1 MKLNKYI
8 LLALW
13 AGMFI
18 LCAVLGYLP
27 PQEGANKWLL
37 VFFALAFFVP
47 PALLVY
53 QSHKEKDSKM
63 LRLVRT
69 VALVV
74 LIATVVLLIV
84 NLMSIALML
93 VMPEDTALVVGDV
106 LYDLLILVS
115 TPMVCGQY
123 WGIGMVGWAA
133 LLWSSILVL
142 QSLKTK
148 KYKLQPSCR

>member
-8 LLALW
+8 LLAIW

-27 PQEGANKWLL
+27 PQEGANQWLL
-37 VFFALAFFVP
+37 VIIALLFFLP

-53 QSHKEKDSKM
+53 RCWREKDRKM

-69 VALVV
+69 VALTV
-74 LIATVVLLIV
+74 LAATVALLVI
-84 NLMSIALML
+84 NLMSVALIL
-93 VMPEDTALVVGDV
+93 VLPEDTAMAVGDV

-115 TPMVCGQY
+115 TPMICGQY
-123 WGIGMVGWAA
+123 WGIGLVGWAA
-133 LLWSSILVL
+133 VLWSSVFAL
-142 QSLKTK
+142 QDLKK
-148 KYKLQPSCR
+148 AD

>member
-8 LLALW
+8 LLAIW
-13 AGMFI
+13 IGMFI

-37 VFFALAFFVP
+37 VIFAVLFFLP

-53 QSHKEKDSKM
+53 KSRRDRDRKM
-63 LRLVRT
+63 LRLVRI
-69 VALVV
+69 ASLAV
-74 LIATVVLLIV
+74 LIATVARLVMNLLSV
-84 NLMSIALML
+84 ALVL
-93 VMPEDTALVVGDV
+93 VMPEKTALAVGDV

-123 WGIGMVGWAA
+123 WGIGLIGWAA
-133 LLWSSILVL
+133 LLWSCIFSERA
-142 QSLKTK
+142 LKTRK
-148 KYKLQPSCR
+148 K

>member
-13 AGMFI
+13 VGMFI

-53 QSHKEKDSKM
+53 QSRKEKDGKM

-142 QSLKTK
+142 QGLKK
-148 KYKLQPSCR
+148 KK

>member
-8 LLALW
+8 LLAIW
-13 AGMFI
+13 IGMFI

-37 VFFALAFFVP
+37 VIFAVLFFLP

-53 QSHKEKDSKM
+53 KSRRDRDRKM
-63 LRLVRT
+63 LRLVRI
-69 VALVV
+69 ASLAV
-74 LIATVVLLIV
+74 LIATVALLV
-84 NLMSIALML
+84 MNLLSVALVL
-93 VMPEDTALVVGDV
+93 VMPEKTALAVGDV

-123 WGIGMVGWAA
+123 WGIGLIGWAA
-133 LLWSSILVL
+133 LLWSCIFSERA
-142 QSLKTK
+142 LKTRK
-148 KYKLQPSCR
+148 K

>member
-37 VFFALAFFVP
+37 IFFALAFFVP

-53 QSHKEKDSKM
+53 KSRKEKDGKM
-63 LRLVRT
+63 LRLVRI
-69 VALVV
+69 VAMVA
-74 LIATVVLLIV
+74 LIATVVMLLV
-84 NLMSIALML
+84 NLLSIALLL
-93 VMPEDTALVVGDV
+93 VMPEDTALIVGDV
-106 LYDLLILVS
+106 LYYLLILVS

-123 WGIGMVGWAA
+123 WGIGLVGWAA
-133 LLWSSILVL
+133 LLWSCILVL

-148 KYKLQPSCR
+148 K

>member
-8 LLALW
+8 LLGLW
-13 AGMFI
+13 IGMFI

-37 VFFALAFFVP
+37 IFFAVAFYVP

-53 QSHKEKDSKM
+53 QCRKEKDGKM
-63 LRLVRT
+63 LRIVRI
-69 VALVV
+69 VAMVV
-74 LIATVVLLIV
+74 LIATVVLLMV
-84 NLMSIALML
+84 NLLSIALLM
-93 VMPEDTALVVGDV
+93 VMPEETALVVGDV

-123 WGIGMVGWAA
+123 WGIGLVGWAA
-133 LLWSSILVL
+133 LLWSSIFA
-142 QSLKTK
+142 QQALKK
-148 KYKLQPSCR
+148 

>member
-1 MKLNKYI
+1 MKLNKSI

-13 AGMFI
+13 VGMFI

-53 QSHKEKDSKM
+53 QSRKEKDGKM

-142 QSLKTK
+142 QGLKK
-148 KYKLQPSCR
+148 KK

>member
-8 LLALW
+8 LLAIW

-37 VFFALAFFVP
+37 VIIALLFFLP

-53 QSHKEKDSKM
+53 KCRREKDRKM

-69 VALVV
+69 VALTV
-74 LIATVVLLIV
+74 LAATVVLLVI
-84 NLMSIALML
+84 NLMSVALIL
-93 VMPEDTALVVGDV
+93 VMPKKTALW
-106 LYDLLILVS
+106 LQQEKIRELQKSAIL
-115 TPMVCGQY
+115 
-123 WGIGMVGWAA
+123 
-133 LLWSSILVL
+133 
-142 QSLKTK
+142 
-148 KYKLQPSCR
+148 

>member
-27 PQEGANKWLL
+27 AQEGANKWLL

-53 QSHKEKDSKM
+53 RSWREKDRKM

-69 VALVV
+69 VAMVV

-84 NLMSIALML
+84 NLMSIALIL

-123 WGIGMVGWAA
+123 WGIGLVGWAA
-133 LLWSSILVL
+133 LLWCCILAL
-142 QSLKTK
+142 QDIK
-148 KYKLQPSCR
+148 KKS

>member
-8 LLALW
+8 LLAIW
-13 AGMFI
+13 IGMFI

-37 VFFALAFFVP
+37 VIFAVLFFLP

-53 QSHKEKDSKM
+53 KSHRDRDRKM
-63 LRLVRT
+63 LRLVRI
-69 VALVV
+69 ASLAV
-74 LIATVVLLIV
+74 LIATVALLV
-84 NLMSIALML
+84 MNLLSVALVL
-93 VMPEDTALVVGDV
+93 VMPEKTALAVGDV

-123 WGIGMVGWAA
+123 WGIGLIGWAA
-133 LLWSSILVL
+133 LLWSCIFSERA
-142 QSLKTK
+142 LKARK
-148 KYKLQPSCR
+148 K

>member
-8 LLALW
+8 LLAIW
-13 AGMFI
+13 IGMFI

-37 VFFALAFFVP
+37 VIFAVLFFLP

-53 QSHKEKDSKM
+53 KSRRDRDRKM
-63 LRLVRT
+63 LRLVRIAS
-69 VALVV
+69 VAV
-74 LIATVVLLIV
+74 LIATVALLV
-84 NLMSIALML
+84 MNLLSVALVL
-93 VMPEDTALVVGDV
+93 VMPEKTALAVGDV

-123 WGIGMVGWAA
+123 WGIGLIGWAA
-133 LLWSSILVL
+133 LLWSCIFSERA
-142 QSLKTK
+142 LKTRK
-148 KYKLQPSCR
+148 K

>member
-8 LLALW
+8 LLAIW
-13 AGMFI
+13 VGMFI

-53 QSHKEKDSKM
+53 QSRKEKDGKM

-148 KYKLQPSCR
+148 K

>member
-8 LLALW
+8 LLAIW

-27 PQEGANKWLL
+27 PQEGANQWLL
-37 VFFALAFFVP
+37 AIIALLFFLP

-53 QSHKEKDSKM
+53 RCWREKDRKM

-69 VALVV
+69 VALTV
-74 LIATVVLLIV
+74 LAATVVLLVI
-84 NLMSIALML
+84 NLMSVALIL
-93 VMPEDTALVVGDV
+93 VLPEDTAMAVGDV

-115 TPMVCGQY
+115 TPMICGQY
-123 WGIGMVGWAA
+123 WGIGLVGWAA
-133 LLWSSILVL
+133 VLWSSVFAL
-142 QSLKTK
+142 QDLK
-148 KYKLQPSCR
+148 RAD